1 MRSLRSV
8 LAADQSSSR
17 LILFTWLPPSAGLR
31 ALRSACRWGLRD
43 VDPARPRPR
52 LYLAH
57 PGASV
62 SCAAAPRPWA
72 PMLDTEPSPMRPC
85 GMHANDIRPAP
96 PAAHQIELQEPEPDQ
111 VRAARKCAGH
121 TQTQAGQLVGGTLRT
136 WQDWES
142 GKRAMPAATL
152 ALYLLLTDQHPD
164 MRLTRKKSRSGG

>member
-1 MRSLRSV
+1 
-8 LAADQSSSR
+8 
-17 LILFTWLPPSAGLR
+17 
-31 ALRSACRWGLRD
+31 
-43 VDPARPRPR
+43 
-52 LYLAH
+52 
-57 PGASV
+57 
-62 SCAAAPRPWA
+62 
-72 PMLDTEPSPMRPC
+72 MLDTEPSPMRPC

-121 TQTQAGQLVGGTLRT
+121 TQTQAGQLVGGALRT

-164 MRLTRKKSRSGG
+164 ARLTTRKKSRSGG